1 MTDRYTKAAPTAIAV
16 CLAIIAAQNAIGSS
30 AAQMD
35 RVQKVQICNGL
46 AGAACDD
53 VIKVQI
59 CDLLRHCADLSTL
72 KPVELPSPYPP
83 TDPRF
88 FLPSGPVG
96 PRLPDRYGLAIVQD
110 RQ

>member
-1 MTDRYTKAAPTAIAV
+1 MADRYTKGALSAIAV
-16 CLAIIAAQNAIGSS
+16 CLAIIAAQNAIGLS

-35 RVQKVQICNGL
+35 RVQKVQICNVFG
-46 AGAACDD
+46 ACDD

-59 CDLLRHCADLSTL
+59 CDVLRHCADLSTL
-72 KPVELPSPYPP
+72 KPVVLPSPYPP

-88 FLPSGPVG
+88 FDPVG